1 MDSHIIRTTALA
13 AVLIPALALTSCH
26 KKKADTDA
34 EGTMEVSVALPEVDT
49 VTLTKTYPGHLISQ
63 STVDLVARVDGY
75 LREKCYKSG
84 QYVTKGQ
91 VLFRIEDTQY
101 RDAVNQAEAQLRTAQ
116 STYEYD
122 ARNYEAMKKALESDA
137 VARISVIQAESDMK
151 NAQAAIKNAQAALET
166 ARTNLSYCVVRAPFN
181 GHVTAS
187 GPDPG
192 AYLSGAGSPVTL
204 ATIYDDSRL
213 DAQFNVEDAEYI
225 KMMQRNIKDLG
236 LNFSAVPLAF
246 TDTLPHSYTGDLS
259 YIAPDIDPSTGTMVM
274 RAAVKNDYG
283 ELKDGMYVTVTLPY
297 ERIANAI
304 LIKDSAI
311 STDQAGKYVY
321 VVNDSNQVIYT
332 PITISGMANDSMRVV
347 TDGLTPQSRYVTQ
360 ALLKVRDGMK
370 VKPIMPGSSNAKQA
384 AQPKTTAQTTKAA
397 PAKK

>member
-1 MDSHIIRTTALA
+1 MDSHIIRITALA
-13 AVLIPALALTSCH
+13 AIIAPVLALTSCH
-26 KKKADTDA
+26 KKKAATDA
-34 EGTMEVSVALPEVDT
+34 DSTMEVSVALPEVDT
-49 VTLTKTYPGHLISQ
+49 VTLSKTYPGHLIANA
-63 STVDLVARVDGY
+63 TVDLVARVDGY

-101 RDAVNQAEAQLRTAQ
+101 RDAVSQAEATLRTAQ
-116 STYEYD
+116 STYDYD
-122 ARNYEAMKKALESDA
+122 SKNYEAMKKALESDA

-151 NAQAAIKNAQAALET
+151 NSEASIKNAKAALET
-166 ARTNLSYCVVRAPFN
+166 AQTNLGYCVVRAPFN

-192 AYLSGAGSPVTL
+192 AYLSGAASPVTL

-225 KMMQRNIKDLG
+225 KMMEKNKKDLG

-246 TDTLPHSYTGDLS
+246 TDTLPHAYTGNLS
-259 YIAPDIDPSTGTMVM
+259 YIAPDVDPSTGTMVM
-274 RAAVKNDYG
+274 RASVQNPYG

-304 LIKDSAI
+304 LVKDASI

-321 VVNDSNQVIYT
+321 VVNDSNQVVYT

-347 TDGLTPQSRYVTQ
+347 TSGLTPQSRYVTQ

-370 VKPIMPGSSNAKQA
+370 VKPVMDGA
-384 AQPKTTAQTTKAA
+384 ANSAS
-397 PAKK
+397 KKN